1 MKALSLPSKEVIS
14 HGDLWADTG
23 GSSPAPCG
31 QSRVCDVAG
40 ARGDICDVAGG
51 NGETSVLGWAREVR
65 EREREREVVSIMR
78 LTCNCVETE

>member
-14 HGDLWADTG
+14 HRDLWAASG

-31 QSRVCDVAG
+31 QSRVCGVAG

-51 NGETSVLGWAREVR
+51 NGETAVLGL
-65 EREREREVVSIMR
+65 EREREGEYWERSWR
-78 LTCNCVETE
+78 